1 MTRVQEIRVA
11 APLVMLML
19 SQPVFGQ
26 NSLDLK
32 EADARNA
39 AYKIMSA
46 AEERFDCEFEE
57 YAMQDVGNAPDIRYI
72 FHVTA
77 KGNECREALVFATNM
92 AARDDKVMFRQVQVE
107 DSNQQI
113 DHSLLRCRR
122 SHAAPGDLLICDG
135 QPLIHEVNPEIDDN
149 DPPEE

>member
-1 MTRVQEIRVA
+1 MTRVQETRVA
-11 APLVMLML
+11 APLVMLMP

-39 AYKIMSA
+39 AYRIMSA
-46 AEERFDCEFEE
+46 AKERFDCKFEE
-57 YAMQDVGNAPDIRYI
+57 YTMQDVGNEPDVRYI

-77 KGNECREALVFATNM
+77 EGNECREALVFATNM
-92 AARDDKVMFRQVQVE
+92 AARDDKFMFREVQVE
-107 DSNQQI
+107 DSNQQM
-113 DHSLLRCRR
+113 DHSLLRCR
-122 SHAAPGDLLICDG
+122 SHAPLGDLLICDG
-135 QPLIHEVNPEIDDN
+135 QALIHEVNPEIDDT

>member
-1 MTRVQEIRVA
+1 MTTVQETRVA

-32 EADARNA
+32 DTDARNA
-39 AYKIMSA
+39 AHKIMSA
-46 AEERFDCEFEE
+46 AEERFDCKFEE
-57 YAMQDVGNAPDIRYI
+57 YAMQDVGNEPDIRYI
-72 FHVTA
+72 VHVTV

-92 AARDDKVMFRQVQVE
+92 ATRDDKLMFRQVQVE
-107 DSNQQI
+107 VSDQQI

-122 SHAAPGDLLICDG
+122 HVAPGDLLICDG
-135 QPLIHEVNPEIDDN
+135 QPLIHEINPEIDDN
-149 DPPEE
+149 DPPDE

>member
-1 MTRVQEIRVA
+1 MTRVQEARVT

-26 NSLDLK
+26 NSLDLR

-46 AEERFDCEFEE
+46 AEGRFDCKFEE
-57 YAMQDVGNAPDIRYI
+57 YAMQDVGNEPDIRYI
-72 FHVTA
+72 LHVTA
-77 KGNECREALVFATNM
+77 KGNECREALVLATNM
-92 AARDDKVMFRQVQVE
+92 AARDDKLMFRQVQVE

-113 DHSLLRCRR
+113 GHSLLRCRR
-122 SHAAPGDLLICDG
+122 HVAPGDLLICDG
-135 QPLIHEVNPEIDDN
+135 QPLIHEINPEIDDN

>member
-1 MTRVQEIRVA
+1 MTRTQETRVA

-32 EADARNA
+32 EAEARNA
-39 AYKIMSA
+39 AYEIMSA
-46 AEERFDCEFEE
+46 AKARFDCEFEE
-57 YAMQDVGNAPDIRYI
+57 HTMQDVGNEPDVRYV

-77 KGNECREALVFATNM
+77 EGNECREALVFATNM
-92 AARDDKVMFRQVQVE
+92 ASRDDKVMFREVQVE
-107 DSNQQI
+107 DSGQQI
-113 DHSLLRCRR
+113 
-122 SHAAPGDLLICDG
+122 GDRLIFDS
-135 QPLIHEVNPEIDDN
+135 QTLIHEVNPEIDDN